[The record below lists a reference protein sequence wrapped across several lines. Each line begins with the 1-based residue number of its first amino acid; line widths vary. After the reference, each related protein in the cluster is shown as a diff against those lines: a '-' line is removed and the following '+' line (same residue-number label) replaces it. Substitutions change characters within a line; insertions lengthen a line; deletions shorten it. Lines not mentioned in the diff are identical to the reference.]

1 MMQQRPIRLDGVAA
15 SVDGVSPQ
23 QHRRIARY
31 HEGNQRQLGGVRM
44 YQGPDRQHPGGE
56 HHRLDEHPHE
66 PDVVA
71 AVACDDL
78 THDERP
84 DDAGL
89 DRQRAQKVRLL
100 CRTVHQSACSLTA
113 ATSREVR
120 AQTIRLSSS
129 VAATSRNAL
138 GSIATSGWFGWA
150 MRSMYSCWLIAFAR
164 ACCSE
169 SSATARY
176 LAAKSRSSV
185 IPSYCGTLLE
195 SEERSPATFATS
207 DPIAP
212 NRTRTRFSSTGI
224 CGLSLAIARTSA
236 SCLRV
241 ATSSACSAPT
251 SWIWRSDCLAGS
263 YSSWLLRYFER
274 AEAAQRSCCSAV
286 STSAVAKRTRSR
298 RARSFNRLTKSSLIA
313 RRSSLRA

>member
-1 MMQQRPIRLDGVAA
+1 MMQQRPIRLDGIAA
-15 SVDGVSPQ
+15 AADRVSPQ
-23 QHRRIARY
+23 KNRRISGY
-31 HEGNQRQLGGVRM
+31 DEGHQRQLCGLHVQQRAN
-44 YQGPDRQHPGGE
+44 RHHACRE
-56 HHRLDEHPHE
+56 HHRLDEDPHE
-66 PDVVA
+66 ADVVT
-71 AVACDDL
+71 AVAGDDL
-78 THDERP
+78 AHDQRADHP
-84 DDAGL
+84 GL
-89 DRQRAQKVRLL
+89 DRQRAQKVRLR

-129 VAATSRNAL
+129 VAPTFRSAL

-150 MRSMYSCWLIAFAR
+150 IRSMYSCWLIAFAR

-169 SSATARY
+169 SSATSRY

-195 SEERSPATFATS
+195 SEERSPATFAIS
-207 DPIAP
+207 DPITSD
-212 NRTRTRFSSTGI
+212 RTRTRFSSTGI

-251 SWIWRSDCLAGS
+251 SWSWRSDCLAGS
-263 YSSWLLRYFER
+263 YSDWLLRYFER
-274 AEAAQRSCCSAV
+274 ARTAARSCCSAL

-298 RARSFNRLTKSSLIA
+298 RARSLSRLTKSSLIL
-313 RRSSLRA
+313 RRSSLMA

>member
-1 MMQQRPIRLDGVAA
+1 MMQQRPIRLDGVA
-15 SVDGVSPQ
+15 SPVDGVSPQ
-23 QHRRIARY
+23 QHRRIAR
-31 HEGNQRQLGGVRM
+31 HHQGHQRQLAGWRVH
-44 YQGPDRQHPGGE
+44 QGPDPQHPGGE
-56 HHRLDEHPHE
+56 HHRLDEDPHE
-66 PDVVA
+66 ADVMT
-71 AVACDDL
+71 AVAGDDL
-78 THDERP
+78 AHDQRADHP
-84 DDAGL
+84 GL
-89 DRQRAQKVRLL
+89 DRQRAQEVRLR

-129 VAATSRNAL
+129 VAATFRSAL
-138 GSIATSGWFGWA
+138 GSIATSGWFGRA

-169 SSATARY
+169 SSATSRY

-195 SEERSPATFATS
+195 SEERSPATFAIS

-212 NRTRTRFSSTGI
+212 DRTRARFSRTGI

-241 ATSSACSAPT
+241 ATSSARSAPT
-251 SWIWRSDCLAGS
+251 SWSCRSDCLSGS
-263 YSSWLLRYFER
+263 YSDWALRYLER
-274 AEAAQRSCCSAV
+274 ARTAARCCCSAL

-298 RARSFNRLTKSSLIA
+298 RARSLSRLTKSSLIL
-313 RRSSLRA
+313 RRSSLMA